1 MNNNTSK
8 IARIIHTID
17 NNTQETRTKLA
28 DSISFIKML
37 SPIRI
42 LLSIQIFNPPIN
54 ETPTYKPW
62 NKSDSLNQNYT
73 KSLES
78 YKYIIQDEEYE
89 QSNEN
94 DHTP

>member
-8 IARIIHTID
+8 IARIIHRID
-17 NNTQETRTKLA
+17 NNTYETRTKLA

-42 LLSIQIFNPPIN
+42 IPSTQIFNPLIK

-62 NKSDSLNQNYT
+62 NKSDSTN
-73 KSLES
+73 
-78 YKYIIQDEEYE
+78 
-89 QSNEN
+89 
-94 DHTP
+94 